1 MANRFL
7 ENLAI
12 QSGRSDILQRRLA
25 EQKRAMEEANLE
37 QNRQALLAMQAPVQ
51 PNDLVS
57 ALTESMSRAGQTI
70 PPTGEMG
77 TSFGEPFQTTGLA
90 GLLQSA
96 GQQDLGMRNIFTP
109 QPTVMSQGLPFMS
122 PEFMPTQ
129 AGMQADIEK
138 ARMPQSQV
146 RLLEALNIAKAMKV
160 AKETTRGQYVKTAK
174 GGLQWRNVDE
184 SGNIPLQKG
193 DIPVGTDISQA
204 EWTGGAMNEV
214 QIMNGLKLV
223 DNQAMK
229 HANEY
234 VRKKYGTRS
243 GISLTI
249 DANGNPSINIGATT
263 SPEQLLDYE
272 TEYASFGKRF
282 SSQLNPQINKMFL
295 NILEA
300 KTPSG
305 KPEKPKTDQQII
317 NDLLTDTMFD
327 PKIKAHI
334 RASISKNV
342 KPAAIVAYLRKRQL
356 IK

>member
-1 MANRFL
+1 MGILSDLRQQRFIQEQENRRVLQERANIEWERAQAQKAIE
-7 ENLAI
+7 ENH
-12 QSGRSDILQRRLA
+12 QS
-25 EQKRAMEEANLE
+25 
-37 QNRQALLAMQAPVQ
+37 LLGMQAPVQ

-229 HANEY
+229 H
-234 VRKKYGTRS
+234 
-243 GISLTI
+243 
-249 DANGNPSINIGATT
+249 
-263 SPEQLLDYE
+263 
-272 TEYASFGKRF
+272 
-282 SSQLNPQINKMFL
+282 
-295 NILEA
+295 
-300 KTPSG
+300 
-305 KPEKPKTDQQII
+305 
-317 NDLLTDTMFD
+317 
-327 PKIKAHI
+327 
-334 RASISKNV
+334 
-342 KPAAIVAYLRKRQL
+342 
-356 IK
+356 